1 MRIQPRQIMATDG
14 STLTSLAN
22 LRGNSGVSFMDYEIQ
37 PEEVKRLRDV
47 AAKFTLL
54 DCREPWE
61 YQTAHIDGTMHIP
74 MQEIPSR
81 IQELHADD
89 HVVVICH
96 HGMRSMNVVGW
107 LRQQGFEKAQSVA
120 GGIDR
125 WSREIDNKIPT
136 Y

>member
-1 MRIQPRQIMATDG
+1 
-14 STLTSLAN
+14 
-22 LRGNSGVSFMDYEIQ
+22 MDYEIQ
-37 PEEVKRLRDV
+37 PEEVQRLRQ
-47 AAKFTLL
+47 AGKSFTFL

-61 YQTAHIDGTMHIP
+61 YQTAHIEGTTHIP

-81 IQELHADD
+81 IQELRSDD
-89 HVVVICH
+89 HILVICH

-107 LRQQGFEKAQSVA
+107 LRQQGFQKAQSVA

-125 WSREIDNKIPT
+125 WSKEIDNKVPT